1 MKFHYAFQQI
11 VDLKNTERTQAEWV
25 LSDALGKLR
34 SEQSTLSEL
43 ESEKRRM
50 QEELATSSENSTTIS
65 QMLVMQHYVNHLNR
79 QISLKTTDVKQ
90 AQRQVEQKQQVLTDK
105 MLDEKVWSK
114 AREKAFEAH
123 TAQSLK
129 KEQEELDE
137 LASVR
142 FLRAA
147 F

>member
-1 MKFHYAFQQI
+1 
-11 VDLKNTERTQAEWV
+11 
-25 LSDALGKLR
+25 
-34 SEQSTLSEL
+34 
-43 ESEKRRM
+43 M